1 MIRIGCIE
9 ADADLREMLDIIL
22 GDAGFETAMWPVA
35 TGAQAFLRRE
45 RPDVLLLEMR
55 FDGDYAGVQVLQE
68 LRDDPAT
75 AAIAAI
81 ACTGDI
87 HFLRTHD
94 RALRALNSAVLEKPF
109 TADQLLGAIR
119 RALDP
124 PRFSLRNRKAPRCQC
139 VMLT

>member
-9 ADADLREMLDIIL
+9 ADADLREMLGMIL
-22 GDAGFETAMWPVA
+22 GEAGFEVVAWPMA

-55 FDGDYAGVQVLQE
+55 FDGDYAGLRLLRD

-81 ACTGDI
+81 ACTGDTR
-87 HFLRTHD
+87 FLRTHD
-94 RALRALNSAVLEKPF
+94 RDVRALNCAVLEKPF

-124 PRFSLRNRKAPRCQC
+124 PRFSLRNRKAARCQC
-139 VMLT
+139 AML